1 VQRPPEPVRAAT
13 PATSAARASFGARL
27 HARMRAIGSAV
38 CLGIDP
44 RPADHPLTH
53 PDRVAGDPAGVAK
66 GVVALYRSVLE
77 ASHERLAC
85 VKPQSA
91 FFEALG
97 IPGVIALAQ
106 VIADARSLDVPVIL
120 DAKRGDIGSTAEA
133 YARAYLGDGVWSADA
148 LTVSPYLGPDT
159 LEPYVSPPRV
169 PRAEGVHARGHL
181 QPRRRHL
188 AGRCAPTA
196 GRLVHEHVADHL
208 QGLAREHGRYGA
220 IGAVVGATR
229 GERLAASASACPTC
243 CSWSR
248 ATAPR
253 AAAPPTCPGVRS
265 RRPRRRRER
274 EPQPHA
280 GCHRRRETSRP
291 RGRTHAHGSRRWPM
305 PSRRPRPNAERL
317 RRGRASNR
325 ALARPSSVAPGRR
338 LHRP

>member
-1 VQRPPEPVRAAT
+1 
-13 PATSAARASFGARL
+13 
-27 HARMRAIGSAV
+27 MRAIGSAV

-77 ASHERLAC
+77 ASHQRLAC

-106 VIADARSLDVPVIL
+106 VIADARSLEVPVIL

-159 LEPYVSPPRV
+159 LEPFVSAARSHG
-169 PRAEGVHARGHL
+169 RGVYTLVATSNPGAAAWQDQR
-181 QPRRRHL
+181 
-188 AGRCAPTA
+188 TDA
-196 GRLVHEHVADHL
+196 GRLMHEHVADHL
-208 QGLAREHGRYGA
+208 QTLASEHGRYGA

-229 GERLAASASACPTC
+229 GARLATLRERMPDVLLLVPGYGAQGGSAADVSQAFDRDGLGAVVNASRSLMPSVDAADFTAAGADAR
-243 CSWSR
+243 SR
-248 ATAPR
+248 VEAMADAI
-253 AAAPPTCPGVRS
+253 AAA
-265 RRPRRRRER
+265 
-274 EPQPHA
+274 
-280 GCHRRRETSRP
+280 
-291 RGRTHAHGSRRWPM
+291 
-305 PSRRPRPNAERL
+305 
-317 RRGRASNR
+317 
-325 ALARPSSVAPGRR
+325 LAAR
-338 LHRP
+338 